1 MSRKIIG
8 LTGGISTGKTTV
20 SDYLSTKYQLPVLDA
35 DFYAREAV
43 KKDTPLLNK
52 IIQRY
57 GDNILLP
64 DKTLDRQKLGNI
76 IFHDPQE
83 KIWIESQIHPYV
95 REALLREINDIKS
108 PIIVLVIP
116 LLFEANMT
124 DLVTEIWVVSCEY
137 DQQIQRLMARNQL
150 TLEEAQTRIE
160 NQWPLDQKI
169 IRADFIL
176 DNSSTT
182 QFLLQQVDQYME
194 NNHLDNITISSELI
208 PPPLSGENTPTLANV
223 LLDSILEP
231 QEIENLQELK
241 NQREDKFNQIVFIDQ
256 SDQSSSIPSEDG
268 EKITWVDY
276 DINC

>member
-1 MSRKIIG
+1 MTKKIIG

-20 SDYLSTKYQLPVLDA
+20 SDYLATKYQLPVLDG

-43 KKDTPLLNK
+43 KKDTPILNK
-52 IIQRY
+52 IVQRY

-64 DKTLDRQKLGNI
+64 DKTLNRQKLGAV
-76 IFHDPQE
+76 IFNNPQE
-83 KIWIESQIHPYV
+83 KTWVESQIHPYV
-95 REALLREINDIKS
+95 REALLQGINEINS

-124 DLVTEIWVVSCEY
+124 DLVTEIWVVSCESN
-137 DQQIQRLMARNQL
+137 QQIQRLMERNQL

-182 QFLLQQVDQYME
+182 QFLLQQVDRYME
-194 NNHLDNITISSELI
+194 NNYINNSLENILSELI
-208 PPPLSGENTPTLANV
+208 PSPISGENTNTLTNV
-223 LLDSILEP
+223 LLESIMKPE
-231 QEIENLQELK
+231 EIENLQQLK
-241 NQREDKFNQIVFIDQ
+241 NRREDKLNQIVFIDQ
-256 SDQSSSIPSEDG
+256 SYSIPSEEG
-268 EKITWVDY
+268 EKITWIDY
-276 DINC
+276 NTNC